1 MAFIV
6 KFEILKTDTYRD
18 DMVSQQCHK
27 ESKFF
32 LCFRTQYV
40 DNVIFFP
47 ICNMTPSSKCQT
59 NS

>member
-40 DNVIFFP
+40 DNVIFFSHLQHDSFLQ
-47 ICNMTPSSKCQT
+47 MLDK
-59 NS
+59 

>member
-40 DNVIFFP
+40 DNVIFFS
-47 ICNMTPSSKCQT
+47 ICNMTPSSKC
-59 NS
+59 